1 MNLRVCDSLCYVKYS
16 AIAMLTIYTIQP
28 RSKVSLNVYRFTCNV
43 AYLRIVM
50 NTITDTLYITRLVC

>member
-16 AIAMLTIYTIQP
+16 AIAMVKIYTIQP
-28 RSKVSLNVYRFTCNV
+28 RSKVALTLCRFICNV

-50 NTITDTLYITRLVC
+50 NTNTDTLYITRLFC